1 MFINYGKY
9 KRNRIDVLDD
19 ATFDKMN
26 NSNIADNKEDEFLYH
41 LNDVSERLLD
51 LHKLAL
57 SSDEFELSSEEQ
69 LNISKAIIELE
80 KLKESLLTRKISD

>member
-19 ATFDKMN
+19 NTFDKMN
-26 NSNIADNKEDEFLYH
+26 NNDIVGNKEDEFLYH

-57 SSDEFELSSEEQ
+57 SSNGFELSSEE
-69 LNISKAIIELE
+69 LLHISKSMLELG

>member
-19 ATFDKMN
+19 NTFDKMN
-26 NSNIADNKEDEFLYH
+26 NSVENNKEEEFLYN
-41 LNDVSERLLD
+41 LNDISNRLSD

-57 SSDEFELSSEEQ
+57 SSDGFALNSEER
-69 LNISKAIIELE
+69 LYISKAMFELE
-80 KLKESLLTRKISD
+80 QLKESLLTRKISD